1 MTDLKAERT
10 ERMKTDVEKLK
21 IYGRQPVLEA
31 LRSAQ
36 KVEEIWLADGLEG
49 KWIAFLERAAG
60 QKNVS
65 IKNVSKN
72 DIQKLVGPV
81 VHQGVAAVI
90 DRFSYMDEAGVF
102 KYLETIP
109 DPFIILLDQVQDPH
123 NLGAIM
129 RTAEVTGVHLII
141 IPEKG
146 SPDLNATIAK
156 TSAGAMFH
164 IPVCKAQAIEKILE
178 DLTNSGNRLVA
189 AIAHAEKSLYDVDF
203 TGGTVVVIGSEGRG
217 VRKNIAGLCTEQI
230 SIPQYGKINSLNA
243 SVASAVIMYEVVRQ
257 RHHQP

>member
-1 MTDLKAERT
+1 
-10 ERMKTDVEKLK
+10 MKNEQEKLH
-21 IYGRQPVLEA
+21 IFGRQPVLEA
-31 LRSAQ
+31 LRSGH

-65 IKNVSKN
+65 IKSVSKN

-90 DRFSYMDEAGVF
+90 NGFSYMNEDGVF
-102 KYLETIP
+102 KYLETIEM
-109 DPFIILLDQVQDPH
+109 PFILLLDQVQDPH

-129 RTAEVTGVHLII
+129 RTAEVAGVNLII

-164 IPVCKAQAIEKILE
+164 IPVCKAPTVEKILE
-178 DLTNSGNRLVA
+178 DLTKSGITSVA
-189 AIAHAEKSLYDVDF
+189 AIAHSEKNLYDVDF
-203 TGGTVVVIGSEGRG
+203 TGGTVIVIGSEGRG
-217 VRKNIAGLCTEQI
+217 VRKNIAGLCSEQI
-230 SIPQYGKINSLNA
+230 AIPQYGKINSLNA

-257 RHHQP
+257 RHHQS